1 MDKKIFNIDA
11 NGFIVPNDLVIGKE
25 TGKVEVQMWFVAP
38 ENDLSFKSDNVIDHG
53 VVIKDGSDDGVYLNP
68 SYKAQMV
75 PVEMLAGKH
84 EGDTVVIEMP
94 VSLDRRNP
102 GNTDAILRVNC
113 TLRQLSYRYRTFGR
127 FEEALKRLLKKFN

>member
-1 MDKKIFNIDA
+1 MDKRFFNIEA

-25 TGKVEVQMWFVAP
+25 SGKLEVQMWFVAP
-38 ENDLSFKSDNVIDHG
+38 ENELSFKSDNVVDHG
-53 VVIKDGSDDGVYLNP
+53 VVVKDGSEDGVYLSP

-75 PVEMLAGKH
+75 PVELLEGKH
-84 EGDTVVIEMP
+84 EGDTIIIEMP

-113 TLRQLSYRYRTFGR
+113 TLCQLSYRYRTFGR
-127 FEEALKRLLKKFN
+127 FEEALERLMKKFR

>member
-1 MDKKIFNIDA
+1 MDKKIFTIEA
-11 NGFIVPNDLVIGKE
+11 NGFIVPNDLITNHE

-38 ENDLSFKSDNVIDHG
+38 ENEMTFKSDNVVDHG
-53 VVIKDGSDDGVYLNP
+53 VVVKDGSKDGVYLNP

-75 PVEMLAGKH
+75 PVEVLKGKH

-102 GNTDAILRVNC
+102 ASVDAVLRVNC
-113 TLRQLSYRYRTFGR
+113 TLRQLSYRYRSFGR
-127 FEEALKRLLKKFN
+127 FEEALERLMKKFR